1 MDGVSFPTIQFVK
14 QLKFICESRIK
25 AIEYHSRG
33 WYQANAA
40 VLASYIDAVQ
50 VFLSMNEYEMRTLFR
65 SSSSTL
71 RQIPDSVTHVE
82 LNFQQFYESSYT
94 DEFVPFLIQNPL
106 NNGDNY
112 TITLRGFED
121 FARRISYVDFV
132 DLCDQILR
140 AYENSKTPKN
150 MIQKIILD
158 NLGIYIS
165 QNFMRTRKYELTNLC
180 ENDFNTVEIYEVKL
194 AQNCSITL
202 LFQRICEGETSYRVT
217 FEVKYKEIL

>member
-1 MDGVSFPTIQFVK
+1 MRVLKSIEICSLDFGDIRDDSVK
-14 QLKFICESRIK
+14 HAVIESPKSNGKIW
-25 AIEYHSRG
+25 ITSG
-33 WYQANAA
+33 
-40 VLASYIDAVQ
+40 ASYIDAVR

-140 AYENSKTPKN
+140 VYENSKTPKN
-150 MIQKIILD
+150 MVQKIIL
-158 NLGIYIS
+158 
-165 QNFMRTRKYELTNLC
+165 
-180 ENDFNTVEIYEVKL
+180 
-194 AQNCSITL
+194 
-202 LFQRICEGETSYRVT
+202 
-217 FEVKYKEIL
+217 